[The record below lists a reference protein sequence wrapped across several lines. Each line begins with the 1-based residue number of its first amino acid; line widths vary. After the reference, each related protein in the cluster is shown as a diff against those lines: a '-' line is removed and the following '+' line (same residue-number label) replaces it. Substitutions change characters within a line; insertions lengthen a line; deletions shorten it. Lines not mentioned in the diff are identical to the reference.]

1 MVSKLNQNHHGTSV
15 NTKFDK
21 LSALRNKLYS
31 VTPLP
36 KYQFIPKVV
45 EINYLSKIITSHL
58 HTNTIIKKCTK
69 VLAPGL
75 LKIESEPINAYF
87 KKNRVVHRDY
97 LKVTKEH
104 VKTLQELLEQTRAL
118 KPLDENLDYACKV
131 VQRIQE
137 LLVYVSAS
145 CPFIV
150 SGNEKWAPAT
160 SHKKNN
166 KLYVDTLG
174 LSKPSI
180 TNTQQYVAKQN
191 IQKIDKSVFPSTG
204 RVSYTNS
211 SRSQPRINT
220 KNDRIQ
226 RPSSKSEKNTI
237 VEIVLWYLD
246 SGCSKHMTAIMGYD
260 DLQFG
265 NVLITGVYYVE
276 GLGHNLFSTRQFC
289 DSDLEVEF
297 RKHTYFIC
305 NLDGVDLLSGSCGTN
320 NYTISLNDMMKSSPI
335 FLLSKA
341 SKMKSWLWHRGLSH
355 LNFGTINQ
363 LAKQDLVRGFPELK
377 YAKDHLCFACQM
389 GKRKKESRKPKT
401 IPSSNEKLHMLHMDL
416 CGPMWVES
424 INGTNSRPELQPLTH
439 RHISSGLVQNQV
451 VSTSAKPPL
460 KNDLDLLFQP
470 MFDEY
475 FKPPLS
481 VVSTTIFAA
490 TLPTPDT
497 DEASSST
504 SIDQDACRCIKS
516 LNK

>member
-31 VTPLP
+31 ITPLP
-36 KYQFIPKVV
+36 KYQFISKVV

-75 LKIESEPINAYF
+75 LKIE
-87 KKNRVVHRDY
+87 
-97 LKVTKEH
+97 
-104 VKTLQELLEQTRAL
+104 ELLEQTRAL

-150 SGNEKWAPAT
+150 SENEKWAPAT

-166 KLYVDTLG
+166 KLYVDTL
-174 LSKPSI
+174 
-180 TNTQQYVAKQN
+180 
-191 IQKIDKSVFPSTG
+191 G

-289 DSDLEVEF
+289 DSDLE
-297 RKHTYFIC
+297 
-305 NLDGVDLLSGSCGTN
+305 
-320 NYTISLNDMMKSSPI
+320 
-335 FLLSKA
+335 
-341 SKMKSWLWHRGLSH
+341 
-355 LNFGTINQ
+355 

-424 INGTNSRPELQPLTH
+424 INGTKYILVIFDDYSWFTWQQFDMEDVGITHQMSVARTLQQNGVVERRNHTLVEAARTMLIFSKSPFMAEDYWKPDLKFLHVFGALCYPTNNSKDLGKLKPKADIGIFIGYSPSKKAYRIYNKRTRMIMETIH
-439 RHISSGLVQNQV
+439 VQ
-451 VSTSAKPPL
+451 
-460 KNDLDLLFQP
+460 
-470 MFDEY
+470 FDE
-475 FKPPLS
+475 L
-481 VVSTTIFAA
+481 T
-490 TLPTPDT
+490 
-497 DEASSST
+497 
-504 SIDQDACRCIKS
+504 
-516 LNK
+516 